1 MKNKKKMYFETRS
14 ARNTV
19 SKLNP
24 LNLFMGIP
32 STLCLRTSAFLIGL
46 CCTLLVLFSQEFN
59 VPVLAVN
66 KQLQAEELTQQGYTQ
81 LHQGQAQ
88 AALQTWEAATKIY
101 RQMNNSEG
109 ITDSLIDQ
117 SLALQ
122 ALGLDLRA
130 CQTLTIALK
139 LEDGICTS
147 PGEQATGDKFQQQV
161 ATLPQKQPKIPPKI
175 QAIGLRNLGDVLRM
189 IGKLDVSE
197 VVLQKATEI
206 AKSFSVSSHVQNQIL
221 LNLANT
227 EHALYK
233 QAKNKYQLTDE
244 PISKE
249 KSLQIVQSKFHTA
262 LTLYQQAALTREKP
276 NNIVL
281 KAQLN
286 QLNLLLELEQSD
298 IDVNTPLIKGL
309 QSTSQQLL
317 QRIVEQLL
325 ASQFEQLP
333 AIESVY
339 ARLNLAQG
347 LMKIAQSVELN
358 HLLFSNEKN
367 ALDIA
372 LFLAEESKQLSQKL
386 NNERAE
392 SYALGTIGKIYGYL
406 GQIPKSKQYLE
417 KALSLALSV
426 RAWDIAYQWQQQLGR
441 VYQQTLNYDQ
451 AAEAYVG
458 AINSLDQVQGSIL
471 SVNPDIQFSFKDK
484 IEPVYQ
490 EYIKLLLNQNSPNL
504 KQVIQINERLQLAEL
519 ENFLQCGKL
528 NLVALDDI
536 QNTSLPTVIHVINV
550 DNRIE
555 VILQSPQGVLHHHS
569 PNLELVKRNV
579 DNLLLN
585 LQDERFVY
593 TDEQSILSY
602 SQALYNLLI
611 APIKTY
617 LPRSGTLV
625 FILDKSFQSLPM
637 GLLHDGKDY
646 LLKHYSISETL
657 GSRVR
662 QPKPL
667 PKKHLKALIA
677 GLSKNSPSFKS
688 PNAPKNLKPLPSVE
702 VEVADVKEQTN
713 STELL
718 NEKFTSQR
726 FRQEIGTN
734 TFPIVHVTTHG
745 QFSSEP
751 EQTVI
756 LAWDKPIN
764 VREFHGLLT
773 EKTQANLD
781 GIELLVLSACQTA
794 KGNKRSALGIAGVA
808 AQAGARSTVATL
820 WLVDAE
826 STTQLMDSF
835 YRGLKNGIPKA
846 EALRLAQ
853 ISLLSNPKWQHPY
866 YWASFL
872 LVGSWL

>member
-1 MKNKKKMYFETRS
+1 M
-14 ARNTV
+14 ARRRDLLQFTV
-19 SKLNP
+19 PPILN
-24 LNLFMGIP
+24 N
-32 STLCLRTSAFLIGL
+32 FLLGL
-46 CCTLLVLFSQEFN
+46 CCTLLVLFSQGFL

-66 KQLQAEELTQQGYTQ
+66 KQLQTEQLTQQGYTQ
-81 LHQGQAQ
+81 LHQGQAT

-101 RQMNNSEG
+101 RELNNSEG
-109 ITDSLIDQ
+109 LTNSLINQ

-130 CQTLTIALK
+130 CQTLTQALK

-147 PGEQATGDKFQQQV
+147 SGEQAARDNFQQQV

-175 QAIGLRNLGDVLRM
+175 QAIGLRNLGDIFRL
-189 IGKLDVSE
+189 IGKLDLSE
-197 VVLQKATEI
+197 IVLQKAIEI
-206 AKSFSVSSHVQNQIL
+206 AKSFSLSENVHNQLL

-227 EHALYK
+227 EDALYN

-244 PISKE
+244 PIGKQ
-249 KSLQIVQSKFHTA
+249 KALQTAQSKFNTA
-262 LTLYQQAALTREKP
+262 LELYQQVSLTREKQ
-276 NNIVL
+276 NSTVL

-286 QLNLLLELEQSD
+286 QLSLVLELKQWLDSETE
-298 IDVNTPLIKGL
+298 VNDASGIKEL
-309 QSTSQQLL
+309 QSTSLPLL
-317 QRIVEQLL
+317 QLRAKQLST
-325 ASQFEQLP
+325 AQFGELP
-333 AIESVY
+333 AIESIY
-339 ARLNLAQG
+339 ARLNFAQS
-347 LMKIAQSVELN
+347 LMKIAQNVELN

-372 LFLAEESKQLSQKL
+372 LSLGEESKQLSQKL
-386 NNERAE
+386 DNERAE
-392 SYALGTIGKIYGYL
+392 SYAFGTIGKIYGYL

-471 SVNPDIQFSFKDK
+471 SINPKLQFSFKDK
-484 IEPVYQ
+484 VEPIYQ
-490 EYIKLLLNQNSPNL
+490 EYIKLLLNQNPSNL
-504 KQVIQINERLQLAEL
+504 KQVIQTNERLQLAEL

-555 VILQSPQGVLHHHS
+555 VIVQSSQGVLHRHS
-569 PNLELVKRNV
+569 PKLELVKRNV

-846 EALRLAQ
+846 EALRQAQ

-866 YWASFL
+866 YWAPFL
-872 LVGSWL
+872 LVGSWF